1 MLELF
6 KNPNEFFRNKISEPE
21 DLKKPFY
28 IVVGLWLSRLFML
41 TMIMELFISSYSSKS
56 AMDFSSITSDMYVFF
71 VIILLLVLIVTFI
84 GILILWIT
92 TAGVFY
98 VFSALFHGKGSFKRV
113 LEFTSYG
120 FIPYVIDT
128 IATPFYL
135 WLIIPKID
143 LISVIGTMEET
154 GDTSI
159 LVNEILYANLSLTI
173 ASTLFSI
180 LLFVLALYIW
190 MNGMK
195 YGRNLSTKKA
205 ILTVGIPAVLY
216 AIYELLK
223 SIIYFI

>member
-1 MLELF
+1 
-6 KNPNEFFRNKISEPE
+6 
-21 DLKKPFY
+21 
-28 IVVGLWLSRLFML
+28 
-41 TMIMELFISSYSSKS
+41 
-56 AMDFSSITSDMYVFF
+56 
-71 VIILLLVLIVTFI
+71 
-84 GILILWIT
+84 
-92 TAGVFY
+92 
-98 VFSALFHGKGSFKRV
+98 
-113 LEFTSYG
+113 
-120 FIPYVIDT
+120 
-128 IATPFYL
+128 L